1 MSKQRHNNDAYYTH
15 AGLVKALL
23 DNVEISGTVCEPCA
37 GEGHIAYQLTE
48 VVCLPI
54 AVHSMDID
62 FDADY
67 PELTGFDATKSSDWS
82 RYCAESIGLDDEVFD
97 WTVTNPPYRQPDC
110 QKIIENAWEYSKV
123 GIAMLLRLTY
133 LEPCALS
140 AKDANSWLSRGYP
153 LTVDDWEGRAPFL
166 KNNKKQLSH
175 VLVFNPRPQFR
186 TDTKGT
192 DNTTVAWFVWQKGW
206 MDGAQIEFITDW
218 KTNV

>member
-1 MSKQRHNNDAYYTH
+1 VSKQRHNNDAYYTH

-48 VVCLPI
+48 SGLEVVSNDVDMSL
-54 AVHSMDID
+54 
-62 FDADY
+62 DY
-67 PELTGFDATKSSDWS
+67 PHHVLDATTNSCWDVMGEGK
-82 RYCAESIGLDDEVFD
+82 EFK

-140 AKDANSWLSRGYP
+140 SKDVINWTQRYPDRELSW
-153 LTVDDWEGRAPFL
+153 DDLNGRAPFL
-166 KNNKKQLSH
+166 KSAPLSH
-175 VLVFNPRPQFR
+175 LLVFNPRPQFR

-192 DNTTVAWFVWQKGW
+192 DNTTVAWFVWQKDWAEGT
-206 MDGAQIEFITDW
+206 QIEFITDW

>member
-37 GEGHIAYQLTE
+37 GEGHIAHQLIE
-48 VVCLPI
+48 HGLDVF
-54 AVHSMDID
+54 SSDID
-62 FDADY
+62 LDLDY
-67 PELTGFDATKSSDWS
+67 PDCAADATDLKFWQKD
-82 RYCAESIGLDDEVFD
+82 AGEND

-110 QKIIENAWEYSKV
+110 QKIIENAWEFSKV

-140 AKDANSWLSRGYP
+140 SKDVINWTQRYPDRELSW
-153 LTVDDWEGRAPFL
+153 DDLNGRAPFL
-166 KNNKKQLSH
+166 KSAPLSH
-175 VLVFNPRPQFR
+175 LLVFNPRPQFR

-192 DNTTVAWFVWQKGW
+192 DNTTVAWFVWQKDWAEGT
-206 MDGAQIEFITDW
+206 QIEFITDW